1 MTAPQLII
9 KAHEADPSPC
19 PKYSNLGA
27 VVAGTAGPG
36 WRWVC
41 GDGRGKQGT
50 HCRLTIASHKALQRA
65 LNNGRLSR
73 V

>member
-27 VVAGTAGPG
+27 VVAERDRFKEET
-36 WRWVC
+36 VM
-41 GDGRGKQGT
+41 
-50 HCRLTIASHKALQRA
+50 
-65 LNNGRLSR
+65 
-73 V
+73 